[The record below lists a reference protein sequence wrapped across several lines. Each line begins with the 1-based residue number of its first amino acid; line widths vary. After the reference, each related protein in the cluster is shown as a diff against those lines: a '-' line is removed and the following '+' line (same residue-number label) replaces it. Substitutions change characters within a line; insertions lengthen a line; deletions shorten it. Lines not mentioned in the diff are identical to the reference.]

1 MEGAVEPPSKGEG
14 AQSHSQKQ
22 VVPCTMNTRSSQ
34 SAGAA
39 LGGFFKAALKGGKC
53 IAGNLYARATSARA
67 LALIAVALASIA
79 VFLGPIGLPG
89 SAPARLDAS
98 EWAIKRIEMRLAAAG
113 LNRPDAVNPTT
124 LLVAVQFV
132 TAAAERSTPFD
143 TALAVAISMI
153 GEHPKI
159 GPLLDGLLDDAEKG
173 VPSLEALRIE
183 FQDRL
188 VECEKNGL
196 LTDVPAGSV
205 KSPFRLSRL
214 WTWRESESAAEYRA
228 TLLKLS
234 EDVANTR
241 LAQAIQLVA
250 KLDGRV
256 RDALESWREKAQRRV
271 SLDALLAEL
280 RRAAFIDLIG
290 DAS

>member
-1 MEGAVEPPSKGEG
+1 MEGPDEPPSKGEG
-14 AQSHSQKQ
+14 APSHSQTQ
-22 VVPCTMNTRSSQ
+22 IVSCTMNTSQ
-34 SAGAA
+34 SARAS
-39 LGGFFKAALKGGKC
+39 LGGFFKAALKAGKW
-53 IAGNLYARATSARA
+53 IVGNLFTQATSPRA
-67 LALIAVALASIA
+67 LSTAAVVLASIA

-132 TAAAERSTPFD
+132 TAAAERSAPFD

-159 GPLLDGLLDDAEKG
+159 GPLLDELLGDAEKG
-173 VPSLEALRIE
+173 VPSLDTLRSE
-183 FQDRL
+183 FQERL
-188 VECEKNGL
+188 LECEKNGL
-196 LTDVPAGSV
+196 LNDMPADST
-205 KSPFRLSRL
+205 KSAFRLSRL
-214 WTWRESESAAEYRA
+214 WPWSGPETNTEYQA
-228 TLLKLS
+228 TLRKLS
-234 EDVANTR
+234 ADVEGR
-241 LAQAIQLVA
+241 QLAQAIQLVA
-250 KLDGRV
+250 KLDGRL

-280 RRAAFIDLIG
+280 RRTAFIDLIG